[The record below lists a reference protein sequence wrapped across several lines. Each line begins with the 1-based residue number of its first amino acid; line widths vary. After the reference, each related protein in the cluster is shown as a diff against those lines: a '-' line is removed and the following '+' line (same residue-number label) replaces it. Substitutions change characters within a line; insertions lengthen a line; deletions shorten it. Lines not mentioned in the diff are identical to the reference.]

1 MLKDTET
8 SGHWKCPECGG
19 LWELGTNY
27 CVECEKEFVKE
38 LSELTWEEFWS
49 ECKKLKNGC

>member
-19 LWELGTNY
+19 LWDLGTNY

-38 LSELTWEEFWS
+38 LYELTWLEFWS
-49 ECKKLKNGC
+49 ECNELKNGC